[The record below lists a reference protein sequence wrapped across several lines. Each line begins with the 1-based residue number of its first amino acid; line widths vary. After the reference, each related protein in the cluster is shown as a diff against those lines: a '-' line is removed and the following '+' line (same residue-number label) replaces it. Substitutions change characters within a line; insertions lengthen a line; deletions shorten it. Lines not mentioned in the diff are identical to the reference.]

1 MFHGREGIGYGT
13 KTKLLDSEHSSH
25 EDGCRDR
32 ERDKFFTP
40 VYTRTNAFERPTLA
54 RKAIAEMRFFCGIV
68 RSPKYAQDYRVGCFD
83 VRCRGFA
90 LSNELLYMICFHYL
104 WRLMTAKRRYHHDRI
119 PHIRAVN
126 H

>member
-54 RKAIAEMRFFCGIV
+54 RKAIAEMRIFFAGSSAHPSMPKITVLGASMCVV
-68 RSPKYAQDYRVGCFD
+68 RDLRCLTSCF
-83 VRCRGFA
+83 
-90 LSNELLYMICFHYL
+90 I
-104 WRLMTAKRRYHHDRI
+104 
-119 PHIRAVN
+119 
-126 H
+126 